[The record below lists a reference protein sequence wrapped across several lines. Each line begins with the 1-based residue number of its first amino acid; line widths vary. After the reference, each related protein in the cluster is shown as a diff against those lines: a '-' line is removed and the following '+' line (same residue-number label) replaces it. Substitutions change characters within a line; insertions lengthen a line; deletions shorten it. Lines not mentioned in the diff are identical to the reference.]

1 MEEYEAL
8 QAKLKTLLKK
18 ETSSEIRYEK
28 NKERLELA
36 GTRFNKESEDVEK
49 LLSESLT
56 TFLKRII
63 GNYDKK
69 LDKEMKEQLI
79 AKMELDLSLTLL
91 IEAREN
97 LTAVQSSIEQTSAQ
111 IKQLKTILYTQDPYF
126 YEKITLEE
134 IKHAQLKQEL
144 LELDEAYS
152 AGNKVL
158 KCIDDAL
165 KDLDSADSI
174 STWDMF
180 TNKSFLLDMMKYDK
194 INQAEDKMS
203 QLEQVLENYKKELK
217 DLSLDTHLNY
227 ETFSSMNKT
236 FDIFF
241 DNFFSDWN
249 TKEKIGRNSDML
261 KTLSGSIANLQD
273 KLEVNKQELQNEIKE
288 LDILF

>member
-18 ETSSEIRYEK
+18 ETSSETRYEE
-28 NKERLELA
+28 NNERFEIA
-36 GTRFNKESEDVEK
+36 RIRFNKESEDVEK

-69 LDKEMKEQLI
+69 FDKEMKEQLI

-97 LTAVQSSIEQTSAQ
+97 LAAVQSSIEQTSAQ

-194 INQAEDKMS
+194 INQAEEKMS
-203 QLEQVLENYKKELK
+203 RLEQVLENYTKELK
-217 DLSLDTHLNY
+217 DLSLDTHFTY
-227 ETFSSMNKT
+227 ETFNDMNKT

-261 KTLSGSIANLQD
+261 KTLSESIVNLQD
-273 KLEVNKQELQNEIKE
+273 KLEVNEQELQNKIKE
-288 LDILF
+288 LDLLF

>member
-28 NKERLELA
+28 NKERFELA

-97 LTAVQSSIEQTSAQ
+97 LAAVQSSIEQTSAQ